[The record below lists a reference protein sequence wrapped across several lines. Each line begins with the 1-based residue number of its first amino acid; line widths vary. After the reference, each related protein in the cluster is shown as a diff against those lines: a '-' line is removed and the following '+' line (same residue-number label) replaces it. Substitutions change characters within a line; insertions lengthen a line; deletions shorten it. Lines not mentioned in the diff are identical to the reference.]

1 MNRFSAPL
9 LPNTHVPQSDRNYLA
24 VPYDERARE
33 AFLRSRNRGEV
44 ALWDEIRFPFDPAL
58 AGAPDLHT
66 TAVAHSPA
74 ASSQLIEE
82 RYECDSG
89 GSLTVTIANR
99 TAAYSGTYCL
109 GRWSLNS
116 KSVKPVR
123 KGKGKQ

>member
-1 MNRFSAPL
+1 MHSSFAAWCTKR
-9 LPNTHVPQSDRNYLA
+9 
-24 VPYDERARE
+24 
-33 AFLRSRNRGEV
+33 RSRPLGRDPV
-44 ALWDEIRFPFDPAL
+44 PFDPAL
-58 AGAPDLHT
+58 ASAPDLHT
-66 TAVAHSPA
+66 TAVAHSPE

-99 TAAYSGTYCL
+99 TAAYSRTYRL

-123 KGKGKQ
+123 KGKGKK